1 VLLATPRELAPPRP
15 TWPILPEGV
24 CGSRLGLVG
33 ESGAVAVF
41 EHLNATIARELAQ
54 LDEV

>member
-1 VLLATPRELAPPRP
+1 LA
-15 TWPILPEGV
+15 
-24 CGSRLGLVG
+24 LVG
-33 ESGAVAVF
+33 ECGVVAVF

>member
-1 VLLATPRELAPPRP
+1 VPTPDREPVLDGDPVLA
-15 TWPILPEGV
+15 
-24 CGSRLGLVG
+24 GLRDALTALERTAVDDH
-33 ESGAVAVF
+33 VAVF